1 MQFIPYAFV
10 KEDTPLNELSF
21 QHYLLGLF
29 AVANNIPAIPLFLE
43 LCEGLSPKEKHKLAI
58 IATITSFITMIT
70 AMIAGM
76 SILGFFDIS
85 ISAFRIAG
93 GLLLLNTGLSMMNS
107 TQQVVV
113 QGGEHTFSKIIST
126 AVIPISI
133 PLTTGAGTMSTVIL
147 FTQEIHHFDPLM
159 LKLLGAI
166 VCMTLIIYFS
176 FRYSIDIIKILGHT
190 GMDVLSKIFGLVT
203 RRSASSSSSPASKE
217 PFRKSCDLHGIAC
230 ICETDRGK
238 TRMVP

>member
-1 MQFIPYAFV
+1 MLFMPSAFV
-10 KEDTPLNELSF
+10 KEDTPMNEHSF

-29 AVANNIPAIPLFLE
+29 AVANNIPAIPFFLG
-43 LCEGLSPKEKHKLAI
+43 LCEGLSLKEERKLAI

-76 SILGFFDIS
+76 SVLGFFDIS

-93 GLLLLNTGLSMMNS
+93 GLLLLSTGFNMMNS
-107 TQQVVV
+107 NQTVVV
-113 QGGEHTFSKIIST
+113 QGNEHTFSKMISL

-147 FTQEIHHFDPLM
+147 FTQGIHHSDM
-159 LKLLGAI
+159 LIFKLLSAI
-166 VCMTLIIYFS
+166 ICMTIIIYLS

-190 GMDVLSKIFGLVT
+190 GMDVLSKIFGLITLALGVEFIIT
-203 RRSASSSSSPASKE
+203 
-217 PFRKSCDLHGIAC
+217 GIQGAFP
-230 ICETDRGK
+230 K
-238 TRMVP
+238 LM